1 MRRDEKFSIK
11 NDNQARIPRAWLCL
25 LRDGMAVRCGAM
37 VKMRSKK
44 KRRAHVPA
52 DLATPEGRARA
63 QRELTWGD
71 HGFLRARF
79 RNLHQISPEMWRSN
93 QPSPRQIAAHAKER
107 GIRTILNLR
116 GPSTQGYY
124 LLEKESCAKAGIGLV
139 DFQVFSRD
147 PPTREAIFAAR
158 DLFERI
164 EYPALMHCKSGAD
177 RAGIMAVLYKLL
189 RERVPFAEAVDQ
201 LSGKYLHIKHGK
213 TGVLDFFFEA
223 YAAFNAGKPAG
234 QWKPFLDW
242 VADDYDRAAVKEAFA
257 RQLGNGLQLDA
268 LLRRE

>member
-1 MRRDEKFSIK
+1 
-11 NDNQARIPRAWLCL
+11 
-25 LRDGMAVRCGAM
+25 M
-37 VKMRSKK
+37 VKIRSKK
-44 KRRAHVPA
+44 KRKAHVAA
-52 DLATPEGRARA
+52 DLSTPQGRARA
-63 QRELTWGD
+63 RRELIWGD

-93 QPSPRQIAAHAKER
+93 QPSPRHILDHARER

-116 GPSTQGYY
+116 GPTTQGYY
-124 LLEKESCAKAGIGLV
+124 LLEKEACEEAGIDLV

-189 RERVPFAEAVDQ
+189 RERVPFAEARQQ
-201 LSGKYLHIKHGK
+201 LSGKYLHIRHGK
-213 TGVLDFFFEA
+213 TGVLDAFLDAYEA
-223 YAAFNAGKPAG
+223 YNAGRPVEA
-234 QWKPFLDW
+234 WKPFLDW
-242 VADDYDRAAVKEAFA
+242 VAEDYDRPAIKAAFA
-257 RQLGNGLQLDA
+257 EKLGKGLQLDE

>member
-1 MRRDEKFSIK
+1 
-11 NDNQARIPRAWLCL
+11 
-25 LRDGMAVRCGAM
+25 M
-37 VKMRSKK
+37 VKLRSKK

-52 DLATPEGRARA
+52 DLATTEGRVRA

-71 HGFLRARF
+71 HGFLRSRF

-93 QPSPRQIAAHAKER
+93 QPSPLQILAHAKDR

-124 LLEKESCAKAGIGLV
+124 LLEQEACAAAGIELV

-147 PPTREAIFAAR
+147 PPTREVIFAAR

-189 RERVPFAEAVDQ
+189 RERVPFSEAAAQ
-201 LSGKYLHIKHGK
+201 LSGKYLHVRQGK
-213 TGVLDFFFEA
+213 TGVLDAFISA
-223 YAAFNAGKPAG
+223 YAAYNAGKPEA

-242 VADDYDRAAVKEAFA
+242 VADDYDRPAIKEAFA
-257 RQLGNGLQLDA
+257 RKLGRGLQIDA